1 MRKCILTLCM
11 LLCGIGR
18 IFVVRN
24 CEAETLP
31 QGAGRFSIEEQA
43 GVLMAGAPAKQIA
56 EKNAARLQRK
66 IDNFILVAD
75 CC

>member
-1 MRKCILTLCM
+1 M
-11 LLCGIGR
+11 LLCGIGL

-24 CEAETLP
+24 CEVETLP